1 MYHQQF
7 FFSFLYARK
16 IVGLLPSSLDI
27 HLPKTPFN
35 LHLFINIESLP
46 CSGSTWPDPV
56 SDRAELA
63 NSALHSDNI
72 QENQSTLFV
81 PDVDRDLF

>member
-1 MYHQQF
+1 MEKFGVPPAF
-7 FFSFLYARK
+7 FFFFYARR
-16 IVGLLPSSLDI
+16 IVGLDI
-27 HLPKTPFN
+27 NLPKTLTPFN

-46 CSGSTWPDPV
+46 CLGSTWPYPV